1 MLRIAIIG
9 VGWAGQRQLRAI
21 EELGRD
27 IVVAGLVDCD
37 EDFLRQQAMAFGI
50 HTVSVDLQPML
61 DDPSIDAVSICVPH
75 ALHCPIALDAA
86 RAGKHILCEKPIA
99 LTVDEATRMI
109 EVSRQCNVK
118 LYVAENEVYT
128 PMVRFLRN
136 VVHSGEYIGEIVSA
150 SVVHGF
156 FAPHFAYPG
165 RRSWL
170 TEPDKGGTG
179 TWMLHG
185 IHTVAQMRYIFG
197 DVATI
202 YLCEHMTKSSVG
214 PTEGTMSG
222 LLTFESGLSVSIV
235 QTREAYT
242 NGRLGGFILCGAH
255 GTLHATPSG
264 CTFWPSEMA
273 SYAETIP
280 LEYPSDPL
288 SSYAHEIAA
297 FIDYVAGRSVG
308 PTTGESERRS
318 LAVVQA
324 GYESAHTGQPIVLRE
339 RFGLL

>member
-1 MLRIAIIG
+1 MIRMAIVG

-21 EELGRD
+21 KELGRD

-37 EDFLRQQAMAFGI
+37 EDFLQQQAIAFGI
-50 HTVSVDLQPML
+50 HATWVDRQTML
-61 DDPSIDAVSICVPH
+61 ADPSIDAVSICVPH

-86 RAGKHILCEKPIA
+86 RAGKHILCEKPMA
-99 LTVDEATRMI
+99 LTVDEATQMI
-109 EVSRQCNVK
+109 ETAQQHHVK
-118 LYVAENEVYT
+118 LYVAENEVYI
-128 PMVRFLRN
+128 PMVRFLRDI
-136 VVHSGEYIGEIVSA
+136 VQTGAYVGEVVSA
-150 SVVHGF
+150 SVVNGF
-156 FAPHFAYPG
+156 RAPHFVYPG

-197 DVATI
+197 EVATV
-202 YLCEHMTKSSVG
+202 YLREHITPSSIG

-222 LLTFESGLSVSIV
+222 LLTFENGLSVSIV
-235 QTREAYT
+235 QTREAHID
-242 NGRLGGFILCGAH
+242 GRLGGFILRGEH

-264 CTFWPSEMA
+264 CTFWPSDMTSHAA
-273 SYAETIP
+273 SIP
-280 LEYPSDPL
+280 LTYPPDSL

-297 FIDYVAGRSVG
+297 FADYVAGRSVG
-308 PTTGESERRS
+308 PTTGVSERCS

-324 GYESAHTGQPIVLRE
+324 GYESVRTGLPVMLQE
-339 RFGLL
+339 RFGRL